1 MSGGM
6 GRRRF
11 LVAGALTSSGIGLQL
26 AAFPTKANAQ
36 SAEPI
41 EVDFCVVGAGY
52 AGLTAALRLQQ
63 AGRSVG
69 VLEARDRVGGRIWSA
84 LLSDGTPIDLGGQ
97 WVGPRQRRIHALAE
111 EMKVPIFQS
120 YTTGGTVYMTPAG
133 KVIKDLPSRVEKQ
146 KDEAIRK
153 LDAMASEV
161 PLDTP
166 WLAARAAEWDIRTIG
181 GWMADNVSDPYA
193 RGLTSVEVL
202 GSIGPVAPEQSLLW
216 VLAAIRGAG
225 GIAMMLRDA
234 EAQAIEGGAQA
245 VALRIAAHLGD
256 SIHLE
261 SPVYRITQ
269 DATSVEVVSDEI
281 KVRARRVIV
290 TVPRTLADGIEF
302 DPILPAD
309 AAQLIQRMPMGSVI
323 KATLVYDEGFWRQ
336 DGLSGASVNPSSPV
350 SATSDGGYEA
360 GRDRPGLMVAF
371 VGGESARV
379 LGRMT
384 PARRQDVIVGELVK
398 LFGPKAAQLSQ
409 NIVYQPTG
417 LPYIDHNWSEEE
429 WTRGDYA
436 AYLPPG
442 VLTGYG
448 AEIRKPFGR
457 IHWAGTETATEWNIY
472 MDGAVQSGE
481 RAAAEVLAA
490 D

>member
-1 MSGGM
+1 MSGGI

-63 AGRSVG
+63 VGRSVG

-111 EMKVPIFQS
+111 EMKVPI
-120 YTTGGTVYMTPAG
+120 
-133 KVIKDLPSRVEKQ
+133 K
-146 KDEAIRK
+146 
-153 LDAMASEV
+153 
-161 PLDTP
+161 
-166 WLAARAAEWDIRTIG
+166 
-181 GWMADNVSDPYA
+181 
-193 RGLTSVEVL
+193 
-202 GSIGPVAPEQSLLW
+202 
-216 VLAAIRGAG
+216 
-225 GIAMMLRDA
+225 
-234 EAQAIEGGAQA
+234 
-245 VALRIAAHLGD
+245 
-256 SIHLE
+256 
-261 SPVYRITQ
+261 SPVYQITQ

-323 KATLVYDEGFWRQ
+323 KATLVYDEAFWRQ
-336 DGLSGASVNPSSPV
+336 DGLSGASLNPSSPV
-350 SATSDGGYEA
+350 SATADGGYEP